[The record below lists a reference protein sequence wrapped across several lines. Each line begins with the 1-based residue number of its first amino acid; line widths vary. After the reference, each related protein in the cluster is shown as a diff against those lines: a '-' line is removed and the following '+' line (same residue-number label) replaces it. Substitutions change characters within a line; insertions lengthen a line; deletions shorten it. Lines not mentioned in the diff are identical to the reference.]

1 MRRLAE
7 RPVWVLVDKLAPSP
21 AQGSSVTAP
30 DKQYVYV
37 RATWHRLVCYILR

>member
-21 AQGSSVTAP
+21 AQG
-30 DKQYVYV
+30 
-37 RATWHRLVCYILR
+37 ILCDRT